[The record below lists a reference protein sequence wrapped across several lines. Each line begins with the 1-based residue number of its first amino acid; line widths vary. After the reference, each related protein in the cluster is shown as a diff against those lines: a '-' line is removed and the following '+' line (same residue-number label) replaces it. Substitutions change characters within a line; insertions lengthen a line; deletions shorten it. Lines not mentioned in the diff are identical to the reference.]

1 MFVCLVFAI
10 QTHSV
15 LLMVWCIYG
24 TQGIC
29 APFGPMHSHFHA
41 VFHEKFPAI
50 LGVRISLWILE
61 PPLVNPGYTSD
72 W

>member
-1 MFVCLVFAI
+1 
-10 QTHSV
+10 
-15 LLMVWCIYG
+15 MVWCIYG